1 MGEVINL
8 KMFSEAYEQE
18 LLKQHQETYAKMLEL
33 VEVQS
38 QKPPFIQQKNV
49 PKYYDGISI
58 ATLLKYEKKGLK
70 RYEPISGG
78 NVFYYTKELDRFMLA
93 NEK

>member
-1 MGEVINL
+1 M
-8 KMFSEAYEQE
+8 KMFSEDYEQE
-18 LLKQHQETYAKMLEL
+18 LLKQHRETYAKMLKL
-33 VEVQS
+33 VEAQA

-58 ATLLKYEKKGLK
+58 ATLLKYEKNGLK

-78 NVFYYTKELDRFMLA
+78 NVFYYTKELDRFMLE
-93 NEK
+93 NQK